1 MSRYQYGGQALI
13 EGVLMR
19 GRNALAVAL
28 RHPDGSIVWAT
39 ERLDL
44 GLRARRALK
53 MPFLRGLVL
62 LYDTLVTGT
71 RWLVRS
77 ATIQALEEGSEG
89 GSGADGGPSTTTGA
103 LGSAISVL
111 RTVLLAPMAWIVGAA
126 SDGPYSDP
134 DAAASGPAAATD
146 QPGSSGFRPDQA
158 PAGESPAGEAPAGE
172 SPAGE
177 APAGEA
183 PAGEAPAGKGL
194 GKGYTVAVGGM
205 LLLSLVLGVGLF
217 FLLPLLLAQA
227 TVGRVDQGFGL
238 QLAEGGI
245 RIVIFIGYLVL
256 VGRAADVR
264 RTFQYHGAEHMS
276 IHTLEGG
283 DPLTVEAARKYPTA
297 HPRCGTEFLVVVLL
311 VSILAFALIG
321 KLPPLMLVASRV
333 LLVPVIAAVSYEI
346 LQLGARHRSHTLVRW
361 LWSPGIWVQMITTR
375 QPTDDMIE
383 VAIVSLQRALIADGA
398 EIPAGSADFHSRPLN
413 PADAEA
419 NPSGLPLAVP
429 SELLGS
435 GAELARD

>member
-1 MSRYQYGGQALI
+1 MPRYQYGGQALI

-19 GRNALAVAL
+19 GRSALAVAL

-77 ATIQALEEGSEG
+77 ATIQALEEGTEG
-89 GSGADGGPSTTTGA
+89 GSGADGGPGTTTGA

-126 SDGPYSDP
+126 SDGPYNDP

-158 PAGESPAGEAPAGE
+158 PAGE
-172 SPAGE
+172 

-183 PAGEAPAGKGL
+183 LAGEAPAGKVPAGEGL

-227 TVGRVDQGFGL
+227 TVGRLNHGFGL

-245 RIVIFIGYLVL
+245 RIVIFIGYLLL

-264 RTFQYHGAEHMS
+264 RT
-276 IHTLEGG
+276 
-283 DPLTVEAARKYPTA
+283 
-297 HPRCGTEFLVVVLL
+297 
-311 VSILAFALIG
+311 
-321 KLPPLMLVASRV
+321 
-333 LLVPVIAAVSYEI
+333 
-346 LQLGARHRSHTLVRW
+346 
-361 LWSPGIWVQMITTR
+361 
-375 QPTDDMIE
+375 
-383 VAIVSLQRALIADGA
+383 
-398 EIPAGSADFHSRPLN
+398 
-413 PADAEA
+413 
-419 NPSGLPLAVP
+419 
-429 SELLGS
+429 
-435 GAELARD
+435 

>member
-1 MSRYQYGGQALI
+1 
-13 EGVLMR
+13 MR

-77 ATIQALEEGSEG
+77 ATLQALEEGTEG
-89 GSGADGGPSTTTGA
+89 GPGAATGA
-103 LGSAISVL
+103 AGTAISVL
-111 RTVLLAPMAWIVGAA
+111 RTVCLAPLAWILGAA
-126 SDGPYSDP
+126 SDGAQTDP
-134 DAAASGPAAATD
+134 NNAEPRHT
-146 QPGSSGFRPDQA
+146 
-158 PAGESPAGEAPAGE
+158 EAPASE
-172 SPAGE
+172 NPAGD
-177 APAGEA
+177 APVSA
-183 PAGEAPAGKGL
+183 GL

-205 LLLSLVLGVGLF
+205 LLFSLVLGVGIF

-227 TVGRVDQGFGL
+227 TIGRVDQGFGL
-238 QLAEGGI
+238 QLSEGAI
-245 RIVIFIGYLVL
+245 RIVIFIGYLL
-256 VGRAADVR
+256 IVGRAADVR

-311 VSILAFALIG
+311 VSILAFAVIG
-321 KLPPLMLVASRV
+321 KLPPVMLVASRI

-346 LQLGARHRSHTLVRW
+346 LQLGARHRSHKLVRW

-383 VAIVSLQRALIADGA
+383 VAIVSLERALAADGA
-398 EIPAGSADFHSRPLN
+398 EIPAGSADYHSRPLN
-413 PADAEA
+413 PPAEHGPAEVPANLDAAGRANSDEA
-419 NPSGLPLAVP
+419 RSS
-429 SELLGS
+429 SEGTVKANSEGVGS
-435 GAELARD
+435 

>member
-39 ERLDL
+39 ERLDI

-77 ATIQALEEGSEG
+77 ATIQALED
-89 GSGADGGPSTTTGA
+89 GADGGPGPESGSGAAVGPSGST
-103 LGSAISVL
+103 SVL
-111 RTVLLAPMAWIVGAA
+111 RTLLLAPMAWIVGVA
-126 SDGPYSDP
+126 SDSGYSDP
-134 DAAASGPAAATD
+134 DTTPNPGAPKAAGDGPAG
-146 QPGSSGFRPDQA
+146 Q
-158 PAGESPAGEAPAGE
+158 
-172 SPAGE
+172 
-177 APAGEA
+177 
-183 PAGEAPAGKGL
+183 GL

-205 LLLSLVLGVGLF
+205 LLFSLLLGIGIF

-238 QLAEGGI
+238 QLAEGAI
-245 RIVIFIGYLVL
+245 RIVIFIGYLLL

-311 VSILAFALIG
+311 VSILAFAVIG
-321 KLPPLMLVASRV
+321 KLPPVMLVASRV

-346 LQLGARHRSHTLVRW
+346 LQLGARHRSHRLVRW

-383 VAIVSLQRALIADGA
+383 VAIVSLQRALAADGA
-398 EIPAGSADFHSRPLN
+398 EIPAGSSDFHSRPLT
-413 PADAEA
+413 AEVDAE
-419 NPSGLPLAVP
+419 PTPT
-429 SELLGS
+429 
-435 GAELARD
+435 ELARD

>member
-19 GRNALAVAL
+19 GRSALAVAL

-77 ATIQALEEGSEG
+77 ATVQALGEGAEG
-89 GSGADGGPSTTTGA
+89 GSGADGGPGTTTGA

-146 QPGSSGFRPDQA
+146 QPGSSGSRPDQD
-158 PAGESPAGEAPAGE
+158 
-172 SPAGE
+172 PAGE

-183 PAGEAPAGKGL
+183 PAGEGL

-205 LLLSLVLGVGLF
+205 LLLSLVLGVGIF

-238 QLAEGGI
+238 QLAEGAI

-311 VSILAFALIG
+311 VSILAFAVIG

-346 LQLGARHRSHTLVRW
+346 LQLGARHRSRTLVRW

-383 VAIVSLQRALIADGA
+383 VAIVSLQRALVADGA
-398 EIPAGSADFHSRPLN
+398 EIPVGSADFHSRPLN
-413 PADAEA
+413 PE
-419 NPSGLPLAVP
+419 
-429 SELLGS
+429 SETGPGS
-435 GAELARD
+435 SEGTAKAKPEGVGS